1 MRVSPL
7 ILILFLITTIGFAQA
22 NDKSSLTLSEYLS
35 WVLQDHPESKN
46 AQLLQEAGD
55 AQWMQAKGLLDPVLS
70 SKWKD
75 KFYDGQSYYQRSET
89 QLAFQSPYALGL
101 VAQWDVNSGDYLDPE
116 AYTGK
121 DGLMA
126 LGINLPLLQGLMFD
140 ETRLALR
147 RSEQIQAMSVLEKQ
161 MALNELLFQSTML
174 YLDWYIAEER
184 VLLQKEFMDAANI
197 RLGAVRSR
205 FLVGDRPAIDTLEA
219 FAQWQTRN
227 IAWQEAQLFSIKSRL
242 AMTAFLPELNE
253 KKNILALSVRPE
265 RSLEGII
272 PEYSLTMDMQT
283 WLMAHPMVQW
293 YQSKT
298 KILDWEEKWKRE
310 KLKPKLDIEYHAL
323 NKELVTNG
331 ADFSVQ
337 NYRWGVQFAFPLF
350 IRDARGQL
358 QLQRIKQ
365 LENENDLNL
374 KTNSLAQKARSLEQQ
389 ERIVRDQQRRAETNA
404 AYYEQLWNAELQ
416 RLDLGESSVFMVNL
430 RENTWIDQRIK
441 ALEYEQKLI
450 RTKAE
455 ICQLLFKPYF

>member
-1 MRVSPL
+1 MRFFLSVF
-7 ILILFLITTIGFAQA
+7 LFFSATIFFAQEKEQ
-22 NDKSSLTLSEYLS
+22 DVLTLPEYLA
-35 WVLQDHPESKN
+35 WVIQDHPESKN
-46 AQLLQEAGD
+46 ARLLEEAGN
-55 AQWMQAKGLLDPVLS
+55 AQWLQSKGLLDPVLS

-89 QLAFQSPYALGL
+89 QVAFQSPFALGL

-126 LGINLPLLQGLMFD
+126 LGVNLPLLQGLMFD

-147 RSEQIQAMSVLEKQ
+147 RAEQIQAMSVLEKQ

-184 VLLQKEFMDAANI
+184 VQLQKEMMDASAV

-205 FLVGDRPAIDTLEA
+205 FIVGDRPAIDTLEA

-227 IAWQEAQLFSIKSRL
+227 IAWQEAQLFSIKARL
-242 AMTAFLPELNE
+242 AMTAFLPELND
-253 KKNILALSVRPE
+253 KKNILSLGLLPE
-265 RSLEGII
+265 KTLATTL
-272 PEYSLTMDMQT
+272 PTYSLTMDMQN
-283 WLMAHPMVQW
+283 WLMGHPMVQW

-298 KILDWEEKWKRE
+298 KVLEWEEKWKRE
-310 KLKPKLDIEYHAL
+310 KLKPKLNVEYHLL
-323 NKELVTNG
+323 NKELTSNG
-331 ADFSVQ
+331 GDFSVQ

-350 IRDARGQL
+350 VRDARGQL

-365 LENENDLNL
+365 LENENDLSL
-374 KTNSLAQKARSLEQQ
+374 KTNGLAQKARALEQQ
-389 ERIVRDQQRRAETNA
+389 ERIVKNQESRAETNSI
-404 AYYEQLWNAELQ
+404 YYQQLWEAELQ
-416 RLDLGESSVFMVNL
+416 RLELGESSVFMVNQ
-430 RENTWIDQRIK
+430 RENAWIDQRIK
-441 ALEYEQKLI
+441 ALEYEQKWI
-450 RTKAE
+450 QTKAE

>member
-1 MRVSPL
+1 MR
-7 ILILFLITTIGFAQA
+7 IFLFVFLFFSTTNIFAQ
-22 NDKSSLTLSEYLS
+22 SREQVVLTLPEYLA
-35 WVLQDHPESKN
+35 WVMQDHPESKN
-46 AQLLQEAGD
+46 AKLIEEAGN

-126 LGINLPLLQGLMFD
+126 LGVNLPLLQGLMFD

-147 RSEQIQAMSVLEKQ
+147 RAEQIQAMSVLEKQ

-184 VLLQKEFMDAANI
+184 VQLQKEFMDAANI

-205 FLVGDRPAIDTLEA
+205 FLVGDRPSIDTLEA

-253 KKNILALSVRPE
+253 KKNILALSLRPE
-265 RSLEGII
+265 KALESTL

-283 WLMAHPMVQW
+283 WLMAHPMIQW

-310 KLKPKLDIEYHAL
+310 KLKPKLNLEYHAL
-323 NKELVTNG
+323 NKELANNG

-365 LENENDLNL
+365 LENENDLSL
-374 KTNSLAQKARSLEQQ
+374 KTNSLAQKARALEQQ
-389 ERIVRDQQRRAETNA
+389 ERIVKNQQSRAETNSV
-404 AYYEQLWNAELQ
+404 YYQQLWEAELQ
-416 RLDLGESSVFMVNL
+416 RLELGESSVFMVNL

-441 ALEYEQKLI
+441 ALEYEQKWI
-450 RTKAE
+450 QTKAE